1 MKVVVMTMVEEV
13 ICNSTGEEVT
23 TKEVVVTCSS
33 MEVVVMKMVEEVICS
48 SMMAKEMKNE
58 EVMTCSDNVVLD
70 NALMVVEVI
79 CNNKM
84 NALYILVEVVT
95 CNNTVNALHV

>member
-1 MKVVVMTMVEEV
+1 
-13 ICNSTGEEVT
+13 
-23 TKEVVVTCSS
+23 
-33 MEVVVMKMVEEVICS
+33 
-48 SMMAKEMKNE
+48 MKNE
-58 EVMTCSDNVVLD
+58 EVVTCSDNVVLD